1 MATAYNTDFM
11 KKNTNICYAMLSYQD
26 DIQTVVLPC
35 YPESLSD
42 NVSPQWNTQQIL
54 GRTAS
59 IAAYTGTG
67 DLTYGFSFKLHREMC
82 DENSEN
88 SVEDVIRFLRKTVY
102 PKYKQTG
109 LLPPLTKFVFGQTAM
124 SGYVTSF
131 SATWEMPIING
142 LYQVCNITIAL
153 TSDPNKVYDSTDLGS
168 SYNPFYVPIE
178 RGR

>member
-1 MATAYNTDFM
+1 MAVAHNTDFM
-11 KKNTNICYAMLSYQD
+11 KKDKNICYAILSYQD
-26 DIQTVVLPC
+26 DIQTIVLPC

-42 NVSPQWNTQQIL
+42 NVNPMWNQQQIL

-67 DLTYGFSFKLHREMC
+67 DLTYTFSFKLHREMC
-82 DENSEN
+82 DDDSVNSIE
-88 SVEDVIRFLRKTVY
+88 EVIQFLRKTVY

-131 SATWEMPIING
+131 GATWELPIIDG
-142 LYQVCNITIAL
+142 LYQVCTIQLGL
-153 TSDPNKVYDSTDLGS
+153 TSDPNKVYDSTDLGT
-168 SYNPFYVPIE
+168 SYNPFNVIVQ
-178 RGR
+178 RR